1 MTQFNPLAVN
11 AFPER
16 SNRRLECFNGTP
28 SGEYAQRSNLAAWPL
43 PQPGNVEQCAKFF
56 DADGSSG
63 LPLSRFSSRLSLPR
77 GFCSSQVERARIEA
91 ETAATRV
98 L

>member
-43 PQPGNVEQCAKFF
+43 PQPGNVEQCGKFF
-56 DADGSSG
+56 DGDGSSG
-63 LPLSRFSSRLSLPR
+63 LALSRFSHPALLCPVSFAAPR
-77 GFCSSQVERARIEA
+77 GDQEARQRER
-91 ETAATRV
+91 
-98 L
+98 

>member
-43 PQPGNVEQCAKFF
+43 PQPGNVEQCGKFF
-56 DADGSSG
+56 DGDGSSG
-63 LPLSRFSSRLSLPR
+63 LALSRFCSHLLCPASFAAPR
-77 GFCSSQVERARIEA
+77 GDQEARQRER
-91 ETAATRV
+91 
-98 L
+98 